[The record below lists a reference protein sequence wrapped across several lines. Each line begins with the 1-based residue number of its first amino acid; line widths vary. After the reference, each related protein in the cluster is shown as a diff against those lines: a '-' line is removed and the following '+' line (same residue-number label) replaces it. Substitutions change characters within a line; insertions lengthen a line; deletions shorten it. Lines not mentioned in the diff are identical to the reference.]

1 VARGINQ
8 VDQVVVAISRD
19 ILRDARQ
26 IFVRNFVKQR
36 DTGRFDRD
44 ATILLVLT
52 SIRQT
57 RITGVFLRD
66 DTSRRDQGIRERG
79 FALLLFQMK
88 KDKESISLGS
98 QVGPGKREKRKKN
111 KS

>member
-1 VARGINQ
+1 
-8 VDQVVVAISRD
+8 
-19 ILRDARQ
+19 
-26 IFVRNFVKQR
+26 
-36 DTGRFDRD
+36 
-44 ATILLVLT
+44 LLVLT

-88 KDKESISLGS
+88 KKKDKESVSLESRGT
-98 QVGPGKREKRKKN
+98 GKERETKSKKN
-111 KS
+111 IS